1 MSRFTLI
8 PLSLALA
15 GCAPLQPDGCEK
27 ASAVNDCVYAWR
39 AGSNVP
45 AAKQPPN
52 LGCDGQVFYERPYY
66 SASAKAEKREGEVSA
81 TFDVDDKGKARN
93 IVLTGT
99 PEFYRDTKS
108 AIARSC
114 WIPGSVNET
123 ALFTFKLSGDAEA
136 NR

>member
-1 MSRFTLI
+1 MSRFILI

-27 ASAVNDCVYAWR
+27 AGAVNDCVYAWR

-45 AAKQPPN
+45 AAKQPLN